1 MRETSTSAAVRTP
14 ALSAIGEATNFG
26 SQRFAVLAKL
36 THGEPAEL
44 YLAVD
49 RRLQR
54 RLTLKLLHAE
64 RNYDV
69 RAAALLE
76 REARLLSRINHPNVV
91 SVYDLGRFGAELC
104 MTMSPIG
111 RDGLDQWLAQGQ
123 PGQTRVL
130 EVLCEAGRG
139 LAAAHQAGVVH
150 GDLTPR
156 RIRVDERGEV
166 SLVDFDRA
174 VDLAPEPSAW
184 EQAGCDDALELDCD
198 YMAPETR
205 VSGLRDP
212 LSDQFSFCAIA
223 WEALSGCRA
232 PADPSQSSAFRSM
245 RREPVY
251 RPLARGL
258 SGCPTDRWPS
268 MGELVAALA
277 SVLPRSPGRQSIA
290 ARAIERLWR

>member
-1 MRETSTSAAVRTP
+1 
-14 ALSAIGEATNFG
+14 
-26 SQRFAVLAKL
+26 VLLKL
-36 THGEPAEL
+36 TSGDPGEL
-44 YLAVD
+44 YLAED

-64 RNYDV
+64 RNYDA

-111 RDGLDQWLAQGQ
+111 RDGLDEWLAEGQ
-123 PGQTRVL
+123 PSQAKVL

-139 LAAAHQAGVVH
+139 LLAAHAAGVVH

-156 RIRVDERGEV
+156 RIRVDERDRV

-174 VDLAPEPSAW
+174 VDLAPEPGAW
-184 EQAGCDDALELDCD
+184 EQDRLTPRLDLD

-205 VSGLRDP
+205 ATGLRDS
-212 LSDQFSFCAIA
+212 LSDQFSFCMIA
-223 WEALSGCRA
+223 WEALTGRRPPS
-232 PADPSQSSAFRSM
+232 DPSESAVCREV
-245 RREPVY
+245 RRDPVY
-251 RPLARGL
+251 RVIARGL
-258 SGCPTDRWPS
+258 SRYPTDRWPS

-277 SVLPRSPGRQSIA
+277 PSERRSLRSL
-290 ARAIERLWR
+290 RSLWGG